1 MARAIV
7 QSFHGR
13 RDASH
18 RLNIPKD
25 DCMLHIVRLIERRH
39 PTGARVLVPALVA
52 LLSAA
57 LALGIT
63 LLALR

>member
-13 RDASH
+13 RDGSH
-18 RLNIPKD
+18 RQNIPKD
-25 DCMLHIVRLIERRH
+25 DHMLHIVRLIARRH
-39 PTGARVLVPALVA
+39 PTAARVLVPALVA

-57 LALGIT
+57 LALGIA